1 MKEKDIQKQV
11 IDFLRIKGFLV
22 VKFPSVG
29 IYKQKTNSYIP
40 QSRKGIS
47 DLLACSPKGRFM
59 AIEIKYGKNKASKE
73 QQDFIEEVND
83 KNGYGFIAYS
93 VDDVINMIRYL

>member
-11 IDFLRIKGFLV
+11 MDFLRLKGFLV

-40 QSRKGIS
+40 QSRRGIS
-47 DLLACSPKGRFM
+47 DLLACSPKGRFI
-59 AIEIKYGKNKASKE
+59 AIEIKCGKNKVSQE
-73 QQDFIEEVND
+73 QQDFIDEVKK
-83 KNGYGFIAYS
+83 KNGFAFTAYS
-93 VDDVINMIRYL
+93 LDDVINTIKSL